1 MYFGGGWGCGGGGD
15 GGGVGKEMADLWMF
29 YVIVRPCSESLSSA
43 DRQLDGSARR
53 LSLFVSVALS
63 VSYIKPSDPDNWM
76 PIGDLCEARLMS
88 TLAQRKKKIKKKR
101 RKKKEAPFIQT

>member
-1 MYFGGGWGCGGGGD
+1 MFSSLQHASGVFRRGGGG
-15 GGGVGKEMADLWMF
+15 GGGGKEMADLWMF
-29 YVIVRPCSESLSSA
+29 YVIVRPRGESLSSA

-76 PIGDLCEARLMS
+76 PIGDLCKARLMS
-88 TLAQRKKKIKKKR
+88 TLAQRKKKIKKK
-101 RKKKEAPFIQT
+101 KKAPFIQM